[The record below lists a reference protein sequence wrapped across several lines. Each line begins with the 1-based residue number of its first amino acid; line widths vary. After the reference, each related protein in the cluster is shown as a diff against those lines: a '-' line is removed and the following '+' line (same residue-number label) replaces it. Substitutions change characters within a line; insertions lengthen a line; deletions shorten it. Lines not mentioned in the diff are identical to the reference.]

1 MAEILVVIEHRK
13 ESLAEVSLQMLS
25 KGRQLADRTGDELVA
40 VVIGRNGSSY
50 AERLSGWADRVLVA
64 PNDKAGESL
73 AEPCQKILTS
83 ILKGR
88 KPRLVLIGHSSFGMD
103 LAPALAVAVDAPLA
117 TDCISIAIENG
128 AISFTRSIYNGKVN
142 AQLSFRQVD
151 TVIITGRV
159 GEFAVEEGHRRG
171 KVEEIDVSLDEEF
184 PYKEFHGYI
193 EQPSRGVDITQ
204 SDILVS
210 VGRGIKEKENIK
222 IAESLA
228 QTLGGVVAGSRP
240 VIDNGWLPAERQV
253 GLSGKTVKPKLY
265 VAIGISGA
273 FQHLVGMKGSRMI
286 VAINKDIRAPI
297 FDIADYGIV
306 DDVLKVVPELTKQ
319 IAELKGGE
327 SEKRPPGGF
336 P

>member
-13 ESLAEVSLQMLS
+13 QSLAEVSLQMLS
-25 KGRQLADRTGDELVA
+25 KGRQLADQTGDELLA
-40 VVIGRNGSSY
+40 VVIGRNVSGY
-50 AERLSGWADRVLVA
+50 AERLAGWADRVLVA
-64 PNDKAGESL
+64 RNDKAGESL

-83 ILKGR
+83 IIKGR

-117 TDCISIAIENG
+117 TDCIHIAIEKG
-128 AISFTRSIYNGKVN
+128 AISVTRSFYNGKVN
-142 AQLSFRQVD
+142 AQLSFPQLD
-151 TVIITGRV
+151 PVIITGRV
-159 GEFAVEEGHRRG
+159 GEFTVEECNNRG
-171 KVEEIDVSLDEEF
+171 KIEEIDVSLDEEF
-184 PYKEFHGYI
+184 PYKQFHGYS

-210 VGRGIKEKENIK
+210 VGRGIKEKENIR

-228 QTLGGVVAGSRP
+228 EALGGVVACSRP
-240 VIDNGWLPAERQV
+240 VIDNGWLSAERQV

-306 DDVLKVVPELTKQ
+306 DDVLKVLPELTKQ
-319 IAELKGGE
+319 IAELKG
-327 SEKRPPGGF
+327 
-336 P
+336 

>member
-1 MAEILVVIEHRK
+1 MAEILVAIEQRK
-13 ESLAEVSLQMLS
+13 QSLAEISLQMLS
-25 KGRQLADRTGDELVA
+25 KGRQLSDQTGDQLVA
-40 VVIGRNGSSY
+40 VVMGTVASGD
-50 AERLSGWADRVLVA
+50 AEKLAGWADRVLVA
-64 PNDKAGESL
+64 RNDKAGESL

-83 ILKGR
+83 IIKER

-117 TDCISIAIENG
+117 TDCISIGIEKG
-128 AISFTRSIYNGKVN
+128 AISVTRSIYNGKVN
-142 AQLSFRQVD
+142 AQLSFTEVD

-159 GEFAVEEGHRRG
+159 GEFTVEEGNKRG
-171 KVEEIDVSLDEEF
+171 KVEEIDVSLDEAF
-184 PYKEFHGYI
+184 PYKQFQGYI

-228 QTLGGVVAGSRP
+228 EALGGVVACSRP
-240 VIDNGWLPAERQV
+240 VIDNGWLSAERQV

-273 FQHLVGMKGSRMI
+273 FQHMVGMKGSRMI
-286 VAINKDIRAPI
+286 VAINKDSRAPI

-306 DDVLKVVPELTKQ
+306 DDVLKVLPELTKQ
-319 IAELKGGE
+319 IAELKG
-327 SEKRPPGGF
+327 
-336 P
+336 

>member
-1 MAEILVVIEHRK
+1 MAEILVAIEQRK
-13 ESLAEVSLQMLS
+13 QSLAEVSLQMLS
-25 KGRQLADRTGDELVA
+25 KGRQLCDQTGDELVA
-40 VVIGRNGSSY
+40 VVMGTVASGD
-50 AERLSGWADRVLVA
+50 AEKLARWADRVLVA
-64 PNDKAGESL
+64 RNDKAGESL

-83 ILKGR
+83 IIKER

-103 LAPALAVAVDAPLA
+103 LAPALAVAVGAPLA
-117 TDCISIAIENG
+117 TDCISIGIEKG
-128 AISFTRSIYNGKVN
+128 AISVTRSIYNGKVN
-142 AQLSFRQVD
+142 AQLSLTQVD

-159 GEFAVEEGHRRG
+159 GEFTVEEGNKRG
-171 KVEEIDVSLDEEF
+171 KVEEIDVSLDEAF
-184 PYKEFHGYI
+184 PYKQFQGYI

-228 QTLGGVVAGSRP
+228 EALGGVVACSRP
-240 VIDNGWLPAERQV
+240 VIDNGWLSAERQV

-273 FQHLVGMKGSRMI
+273 FQHMVGMKGSRMI
-286 VAINKDIRAPI
+286 VAINKDNRAPI

-306 DDVLKVVPELTKQ
+306 DDVLKVLPELTKQ
-319 IAELKGGE
+319 IAELKG
-327 SEKRPPGGF
+327 
-336 P
+336 